1 MGLMPPSLLRRS
13 PVWLLVPALLFMA
26 VGFVIPLGEV
36 AQWATTLDLY
46 TQFFLPGDPYRHI
59 MIDTFTLSLGVALL
73 TVALAYPVAYYLT
86 RTRGVSQKLLL
97 IAILTPL
104 WVSVLIRTY
113 GWIVVLGR
121 TGVVN
126 TFLLAINATDQPVQ
140 LLYTRFA
147 VYVAMI
153 QVLLPIA
160 VLMLYSAMASIN
172 DTFVKAARS
181 LGASPVNAFRHVFF
195 PMTANAV
202 IASGILVFVLSLGFF
217 ITPALVGG
225 PNDVLISNVIQT
237 QVNETMDWELAATL
251 SVILLVGGGLLV
263 AVLVAFVRKAL
274 QADLSG
280 GVK

>member
-1 MGLMPPSLLRRS
+1 MQLTLPSPLRRGMLWLLMPT
-13 PVWLLVPALLFMA
+13 LFLMA
-26 VGFVIPLGEV
+26 VGFVIPLSEI
-36 AQWATTLDLY
+36 ARWAISPELY
-46 TQFFLPGDPYRHI
+46 VQFFQPDDPYRQI
-59 MIDTFTLSLGVALL
+59 MVDTFILSVGVAVL

-86 RTRGVSQKLLL
+86 RTQGMYQKLLL

-121 TGVVN
+121 TGLIN
-126 TFLLAINATDQPVQ
+126 TFLMTTQLSDEPVQ

-160 VLMLYSAMASIN
+160 VLMLYSAMTSIN
-172 DTFVKAARS
+172 PTFVKAARS
-181 LGASPVNAFRHVFF
+181 LGASPFNAFRHVFF

-202 IASGILVFVLSLGFF
+202 VGSGILVFVLSLGFF

-225 PNDVLISNVIQT
+225 PNDVLISNIIQT

-251 SVILLVGGGLLV
+251 SIILLTAGALLV
-263 AVLVAFVRKAL
+263 ALLVTVVRKTL
-274 QADLSG
+274 QSDLSG

>member
-1 MGLMPPSLLRRS
+1 MGNSLLRLS
-13 PVWLLVPALLFMA
+13 PRGHAWLLVPALLLMA
-26 VGFVIPLGEV
+26 VGFIIPLGEI
-36 AQWATTLDLY
+36 AQWATTPDLY
-46 TQFFLPGDPYRHI
+46 LQFFQPDDPYRQI
-59 MIDTFTLSLGVALL
+59 MMDTFVLSIGVAIL
-73 TVALAYPVAYYLT
+73 TVILAYPVAFYLS
-86 RTRGVSQKLLL
+86 RTQGMFQKLLL
-97 IAILTPL
+97 IGILTPL

-121 TGVVN
+121 SGLVN
-126 TFLLAINATDQPVQ
+126 TFLLTTHLSDEPVQ

-181 LGASPVNAFRHVFF
+181 LGANPFNAFRYVFF

-202 IASGILVFVLSLGFF
+202 VGSGILVFVLSLGFF

-225 PNDVLISNVIQT
+225 PNDVLISNIIQT

-251 SVILLVGGGLLV
+251 SVILLVAGALIVTLLV
-263 AVLVAFVRKAL
+263 ALVRKTL
-274 QADLSG
+274 STDLSG

>member
-1 MGLMPPSLLRRS
+1 MGILSSSVLRRG
-13 PVWLLVPALLFMA
+13 PAWLLVPALLVMA

-36 AQWATTLDLY
+36 AQWASSPELY
-46 TQFFLPGDPYRHI
+46 IEFFEPGNPYRLI
-59 MIDTFTLSLGVALL
+59 MIDTFMLSIGVALL

-86 RTRGVSQKLLL
+86 RTQGLAQKLLL
-97 IAILTPL
+97 IGILTPL

-121 TGVVN
+121 GGLVN
-126 TFLLAINATDQPVQ
+126 TLLMALNVTDQPVQ

-160 VLMLYSAMASIN
+160 VLMLYGAMASIN

-181 LGASPVNAFRHVFF
+181 LGASAFNAFRYVFF

-202 IASGILVFVLSLGFF
+202 IASGILIFVLSLGFF

-225 PNDVLISNVIQT
+225 PSDVLISNVIQT

-251 SVILLVGGGLLV
+251 GVILLAGGAILV
-263 AVLVAFVRKAL
+263 AALVVLVRKAL
-274 QADLSG
+274 QSDLNG

>member
-1 MGLMPPSLLRRS
+1 MGNSLLRLS
-13 PVWLLVPALLFMA
+13 PRGHAWLLVPALLLMA
-26 VGFVIPLGEV
+26 VGFIIPLGEI
-36 AQWATTLDLY
+36 AQWATTPDLY
-46 TQFFLPGDPYRHI
+46 LQFFQPDDPYRQI
-59 MIDTFTLSLGVALL
+59 MMDTFVLSIGVAIL
-73 TVALAYPVAYYLT
+73 TVILAYPVAFYLS
-86 RTRGVSQKLLL
+86 RTQGMFRKLLL
-97 IAILTPL
+97 IGILTPL

-121 TGVVN
+121 SGLVN
-126 TFLLAINATDQPVQ
+126 TFLLTTHLSDEPVQ

-181 LGASPVNAFRHVFF
+181 LGANPFNAFRYVFF

-202 IASGILVFVLSLGFF
+202 VGSGILVFVLSLGFF

-225 PNDVLISNVIQT
+225 PNDVLISNIIQT

-251 SVILLVGGGLLV
+251 SVILLVAGALIVTLLV
-263 AVLVAFVRKAL
+263 ALVRKTL
-274 QADLSG
+274 SADLSG

>member
-1 MGLMPPSLLRRS
+1 MGILSSSVLRRG
-13 PVWLLVPALLFMA
+13 PAWLLVPALLVMA

-36 AQWATTLDLY
+36 AQWASSPELY
-46 TQFFLPGDPYRHI
+46 IEFFEPGNPYRLI
-59 MIDTFTLSLGVALL
+59 MIDTFMLSIGVALL
-73 TVALAYPVAYYLT
+73 TVAMAYPVAYYLT
-86 RTRGVSQKLLL
+86 RTQGLAQKLLL
-97 IAILTPL
+97 IGILTPL

-121 TGVVN
+121 GGLVN
-126 TFLLAINATDQPVQ
+126 TLLMALNVTDQPVQ

-160 VLMLYSAMASIN
+160 VLMLYGAMASIN

-181 LGASPVNAFRHVFF
+181 LGASAFNAFRYVFF

-202 IASGILVFVLSLGFF
+202 IASGILIFVLSLGFF

-225 PNDVLISNVIQT
+225 PSDVLISNVIQT

-251 SVILLVGGGLLV
+251 GVILLAGGAILV
-263 AVLVAFVRKAL
+263 AALVVLVRKAL
-274 QADLSG
+274 QSDLNG

>member
-1 MGLMPPSLLRRS
+1 MGNSLLRPS
-13 PVWLLVPALLFMA
+13 PRGHAWLLVPALLLMA
-26 VGFVIPLGEV
+26 VGFIIPLGEI
-36 AQWATTLDLY
+36 AQWAATPDLY
-46 TQFFLPGDPYRHI
+46 LQFFQPDDPYRQI
-59 MIDTFTLSLGVALL
+59 MMDTFVLSIGVAIL
-73 TVALAYPVAYYLT
+73 TVILAYPVAFYLS
-86 RTRGVSQKLLL
+86 RTQGMFQKLLL
-97 IAILTPL
+97 IGILTPL

-121 TGVVN
+121 SGLVN
-126 TFLLAINATDQPVQ
+126 TFLLTTHLSDEPVQ

-181 LGASPVNAFRHVFF
+181 LGANPFNAFRYVFF

-202 IASGILVFVLSLGFF
+202 IGSGILVFVLSLGFF

-225 PNDVLISNVIQT
+225 PNDVLISNIIQT

-251 SVILLVGGGLLV
+251 SVILLVAGALIVTLLV
-263 AVLVAFVRKAL
+263 ALVRKTL
-274 QADLSG
+274 SADLSG

>member
-1 MGLMPPSLLRRS
+1 MSIMSPSLLRRS
-13 PVWLLVPALLFMA
+13 PAWLLAPALLLMA

-36 AQWATTLDLY
+36 AQWATTLELY
-46 TQFFLPGDPYRHI
+46 TQFFQPDDPYRHI
-59 MIDTFTLSLGVALL
+59 MIDTFTLSIGVALL

-86 RTRGVSQKLLL
+86 RTQGIAQKLLF

-121 TGVVN
+121 AGVVN
-126 TFLLAINATDQPVQ
+126 SFLLAVNATDQPVQ

-160 VLMLYSAMASIN
+160 VLMLYSAMTAIN

-181 LGASPVNAFRHVFF
+181 LGASPAKAFRHVFF

-202 IASGILVFVLSLGFF
+202 IASGILIFVLSLGFF

-225 PNDVLISNVIQT
+225 PNDVLIANVIQT

-251 SVILLVGGGLLV
+251 SVILLAGGALLV
-263 AVLVAFVRKAL
+263 TLLVAFVRKAL

>member
-1 MGLMPPSLLRRS
+1 M
-13 PVWLLVPALLFMA
+13 PALLVMA

-36 AQWATTLDLY
+36 AQWASSPELY
-46 TQFFLPGDPYRHI
+46 IEFFEPGNPYRLI
-59 MIDTFTLSLGVALL
+59 MIDTFMLSIGVALL
-73 TVALAYPVAYYLT
+73 TVAMAYPVAYYLT
-86 RTRGVSQKLLL
+86 RTQGLAQKLLL
-97 IAILTPL
+97 IGILTPL

-121 TGVVN
+121 GGLVN
-126 TFLLAINATDQPVQ
+126 TLLMALNVTDQPVQ

-160 VLMLYSAMASIN
+160 VLMLYGAMASIN

-181 LGASPVNAFRHVFF
+181 LGASAFNAFRYVFF

-202 IASGILVFVLSLGFF
+202 IASGILIFVLSLGFF

-225 PNDVLISNVIQT
+225 PSDVLISNVIQT

-251 SVILLVGGGLLV
+251 GVILLAGGAILV
-263 AVLVAFVRKAL
+263 AALVVLVRKAL
-274 QADLSG
+274 QSDLNG

>member
-1 MGLMPPSLLRRS
+1 MGILSSSVLRRG
-13 PVWLLVPALLFMA
+13 PAWLLVPALLVMA

-36 AQWATTLDLY
+36 AQWASSPELY
-46 TQFFLPGDPYRHI
+46 IEFFEPGNPYRLI
-59 MIDTFTLSLGVALL
+59 MIDTFMLSIGVALL

-86 RTRGVSQKLLL
+86 RTQGLAQKLLL
-97 IAILTPL
+97 IGILTPL

-121 TGVVN
+121 GGLVN
-126 TFLLAINATDQPVQ
+126 SLLMALNVTDQPVQ

-160 VLMLYSAMASIN
+160 VLMLYGAMASIN

-181 LGASPVNAFRHVFF
+181 LGASAFNAFRYVFF

-202 IASGILVFVLSLGFF
+202 IASGILIFVLSLGFF

-225 PNDVLISNVIQT
+225 PSDVLISNVIQT

-251 SVILLVGGGLLV
+251 GVILLAGGAILV
-263 AVLVAFVRKAL
+263 AALVVLVRKAL
-274 QADLSG
+274 QSDLNG

>member
-1 MGLMPPSLLRRS
+1 MGILSSSVLRRG
-13 PVWLLVPALLFMA
+13 PAWLLVPALLVMA

-36 AQWATTLDLY
+36 AQWASSPELY
-46 TQFFLPGDPYRHI
+46 IEFFEPGNPYRLI
-59 MIDTFTLSLGVALL
+59 MIDTFMLSIGVALL
-73 TVALAYPVAYYLT
+73 TVAMAYPVAYYLT
-86 RTRGVSQKLLL
+86 RTQGLAQKLLL
-97 IAILTPL
+97 IGILTPL

-121 TGVVN
+121 GGLVN
-126 TFLLAINATDQPVQ
+126 SLLMALNVTDQPVQ

-160 VLMLYSAMASIN
+160 VLMLYGAMASIN

-181 LGASPVNAFRHVFF
+181 LGASAFNAFRYVFF

-202 IASGILVFVLSLGFF
+202 IASGILIFVLSLGFF

-225 PNDVLISNVIQT
+225 PSDVLISNVIQT

-251 SVILLVGGGLLV
+251 GVILLAGGAILV
-263 AVLVAFVRKAL
+263 AALVVLVRKAL
-274 QADLSG
+274 QSDLNG

>member
-1 MGLMPPSLLRRS
+1 MEFNSPATFRRGMP
-13 PVWLLVPALLFMA
+13 WLLLPTLFLMA
-26 VGFVIPLGEV
+26 VAFVVPLSEI
-36 AQWATTLDLY
+36 AQWATTPELY
-46 TQFFLPGDPYRHI
+46 SQFFEPGDPYRQI
-59 MIDTFTLSLGVALL
+59 MVDTFALSIGVAVL
-73 TVALAYPVAYYLT
+73 TVALGYPVAYYLA
-86 RTRGVSQKLLL
+86 RTQGLYQKLLL

-121 TGVVN
+121 TGLVN
-126 TFLLAINATDQPVQ
+126 TFLAATQLSDQPIQ

-181 LGASPVNAFRHVFF
+181 LGASPFNAFRHVFF

-202 IASGILVFVLSLGFF
+202 VGSGILVFVLSLGFF

-225 PNDVLISNVIQT
+225 PNDILISNVIQT
-237 QVNETMDWELAATL
+237 QVNETMNWELAATL
-251 SVILLVGGGLLV
+251 SVILLAAGAALVALLV
-263 AVLVAFVRKAL
+263 AVVRKTL
-274 QADLSG
+274 QTDLSG

>member
-1 MGLMPPSLLRRS
+1 MGILSSSVLRRG
-13 PVWLLVPALLFMA
+13 PAWLLVPALLVMA

-36 AQWATTLDLY
+36 AQWASSPELY
-46 TQFFLPGDPYRHI
+46 IEFFEPGNPYRLI
-59 MIDTFTLSLGVALL
+59 MIDTFMLSIGVALL
-73 TVALAYPVAYYLT
+73 TVAMAYPVAYYLT
-86 RTRGVSQKLLL
+86 RTQGLAQKLLL
-97 IAILTPL
+97 IGILTPL

-121 TGVVN
+121 GGLVN
-126 TFLLAINATDQPVQ
+126 SLLMALNVTDQPVQ

-160 VLMLYSAMASIN
+160 VFMLYGAMASIN

-181 LGASPVNAFRHVFF
+181 LGASAFNAFRYVFF

-202 IASGILVFVLSLGFF
+202 IASGILIFVLSLGFF

-225 PNDVLISNVIQT
+225 PSDVLISNVIQT

-251 SVILLVGGGLLV
+251 GVILLAGGAILV
-263 AVLVAFVRKAL
+263 AALVVLVRKAL
-274 QADLSG
+274 QSDLNG

>member
-1 MGLMPPSLLRRS
+1 MGILSSSVLRRG
-13 PVWLLVPALLFMA
+13 PAWLLVPALLVMA

-36 AQWATTLDLY
+36 AQWASTLELY
-46 TQFFLPGDPYRHI
+46 VEFFEPGNPYRLI
-59 MIDTFTLSLGVALL
+59 MIDTFMLSIGVALL

-86 RTRGVSQKLLL
+86 RTQGLAQKLLL
-97 IAILTPL
+97 IGILTPL

-121 TGVVN
+121 GGLVN
-126 TFLLAINATDQPVQ
+126 SLLMALNVTDQPVQ

-160 VLMLYSAMASIN
+160 VLMLYGAMASIN

-181 LGASPVNAFRHVFF
+181 LGASAFNAFRYVFF

-202 IASGILVFVLSLGFF
+202 IASGILIFVLSLGFF

-225 PNDVLISNVIQT
+225 PSDVLISNVIQT

-251 SVILLVGGGLLV
+251 GVILLAGGAILV
-263 AVLVAFVRKAL
+263 AALVVLVRKAL
-274 QADLSG
+274 QSDLNG

>member
-1 MGLMPPSLLRRS
+1 MGNTSTSLLRSS
-13 PVWLLVPALLFMA
+13 PAWLMVPALLVMA
-26 VGFVIPLGEV
+26 VGFFIPLGEV
-36 AQWATTLDLY
+36 AQWASTLDLY
-46 TQFFLPGDPYRHI
+46 TQFFEPGDPYRQI
-59 MIDTFTLSLGVALL
+59 MIDTFTLSIGVAVL
-73 TVALAYPVAYYLT
+73 TVALAYPVAFYLT
-86 RTRGVSQKLLL
+86 RIQGIAQKLLL

-121 TGVVN
+121 TGLVN
-126 TFLLAINATDQPVQ
+126 SFLLAIHATDEPVQ

-172 DTFVKAARS
+172 DTFVRAARS
-181 LGASPVNAFRHVFF
+181 LGASPFNAFRHVFF

-202 IASGILVFVLSLGFF
+202 VSSAILVFVLSLGFF

-251 SVILLVGGGLLV
+251 SVILLVSGAGLVALLV
-263 AVLVAFVRKAL
+263 TLVRRAM
-274 QADLSG
+274 QSDLSG

>member
-1 MGLMPPSLLRRS
+1 MGNSLLRLS
-13 PVWLLVPALLFMA
+13 PRGHAWLLVPALLLMA
-26 VGFVIPLGEV
+26 VGFIIPLGEI
-36 AQWATTLDLY
+36 AQWAATPDLY
-46 TQFFLPGDPYRHI
+46 LQFFQPDDPYRQI
-59 MIDTFTLSLGVALL
+59 MMDTFVLSIGVAIL
-73 TVALAYPVAYYLT
+73 TVILAYPVAFYLS
-86 RTRGVSQKLLL
+86 RTQGMFQKLLL
-97 IAILTPL
+97 IGILTPL

-121 TGVVN
+121 SGLVN
-126 TFLLAINATDQPVQ
+126 TFLLTTHLSDEPVQ

-181 LGASPVNAFRHVFF
+181 LGANPFNAFRYVFF

-202 IASGILVFVLSLGFF
+202 IGSGILVFVLSLGFF

-225 PNDVLISNVIQT
+225 PNDVLISNIIQT

-251 SVILLVGGGLLV
+251 SVILLVAGALIVTLLV
-263 AVLVAFVRKAL
+263 ALVRKTL
-274 QADLSG
+274 SADLSG